1 MEKIKGRKIKIDNRK
16 GNVTTLEDVKLD
28 SNSTKVRKRNIN
40 NNSDLEREEIV
51 DVYSP
56 KTIKRGKIKY
66 SSLKKNKYDDFAIQ
80 KDFSALN
87 MDTTLEEKVDREIN
101 AEDNLSIGVIILI
114 LFVCLILGI
123 FIGYVLYRLALSN
136 SALIMVLSNF

>member
-28 SNSTKVRKRNIN
+28 SNSTKVRKRKIN